1 MNRRLQTLIETIR
14 ARISEQENTILDIVS
29 KKVPSKVPIPEAIKL
44 IEVDLIRNRK
54 ELVKLKKEEEV
65 NV

>member
-1 MNRRLQTLIETIR
+1 MNRRLQTLIEAIR